1 MTEEYIIR
9 KIGELMPSGNRVPQG
24 VLYSHLKR
32 AVQRDLAEVLGVLLK
47 SKRLRYN
54 KTLNDILININNN
67 NNEQE
72 DNIQEP

>member
-9 KIGELMPSGNRVPQG
+9 KIGELMPAGNRVPQG
-24 VLYSHLKR
+24 VLYSQLKR

-47 SKRLRYN
+47 SKLLRYN

>member
-1 MTEEYIIR
+1 MTEEYIIG
-9 KIGELMPSGNRVPQG
+9 KIGELMPASNRVPQG
-24 VLYSHLKR
+24 VLYSQLKR